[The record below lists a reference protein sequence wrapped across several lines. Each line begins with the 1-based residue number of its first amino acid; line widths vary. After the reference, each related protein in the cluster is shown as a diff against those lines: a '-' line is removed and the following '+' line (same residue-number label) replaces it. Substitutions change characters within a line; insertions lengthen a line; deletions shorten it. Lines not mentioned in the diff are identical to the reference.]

1 MDLLEIWATWIF
13 DRYERV
19 KKSLTYILHFSLTQ
33 PCDASNGN
41 YFLSGGKQTFVF
53 IKAVNLFRA
62 VPDPDLE
69 IMGTRSSR
77 LLDGGVGRQGQS
89 PKNFFQDFGPQFGL
103 KMPQQRGQICFWKG
117 REVV

>member
-1 MDLLEIWATWIF
+1 MNKIVIIMDLLEIWATWIF

-77 LLDGGVGRQGQS
+77 LLDGGGGGGGGRAGVLW
-89 PKNFFQDFGPQFGL
+89 GT
-103 KMPQQRGQICFWKG
+103 
-117 REVV
+117 